1 LSGVAIS
8 SNAIAKP
15 QTANLAGVMKS
26 NGARRLRLRR
36 QAQGCAGRVPRV
48 DLDAVARVR
57 SRLEKQGR
65 IEETSGALKIATR

>member
-1 LSGVAIS
+1 
-8 SNAIAKP
+8 
-15 QTANLAGVMKS
+15 MKS